1 MCACLV
7 VCYRHLFGCVLHAQS
22 LWCTVCACESG
33 ANAPVFNLLL
43 HVAWCCP
50 LALTTAA
57 LQYGPEATGFVRWVA
72 AASPWCAAQPS
83 VSRSTCHRTWSKYPQ
98 SSSLTQPGLGRSRL
112 RCSNY
117 RLTPGWGVV
126 SNKVAYSTTQWSHA
140 ARVLR
145 SLSWRQW
152 MNVIKIRTAP
162 IRISLRATASTV
174 ASQRQSLLRATIR
187 PRRLQSVARRW

>member
-1 MCACLV
+1 MCCVCVCCIHCPALLVCLCTMCACLV

-83 VSRSTCHRTWSKYPQ
+83 VSRSTCHRTWSKCPQ

-126 SNKVAYSTTQWSHA
+126 SNKVAYVHCGRSEQNPC
-140 ARVLR
+140 RV
-145 SLSWRQW
+145 
-152 MNVIKIRTAP
+152 
-162 IRISLRATASTV
+162 RATPLH
-174 ASQRQSLLRATIR
+174 RY
-187 PRRLQSVARRW
+187 PP